1 MNTLLNIIFIF
12 VLIIPLYAQN
22 NAPEITGQEEL
33 STPEDTPLTI
43 TFSDLSV
50 EDVDNTYP
58 DDFTLTVLEGD
69 NYTIEGGSGGENSDT
84 NPFED
89 LVIPNPSSGVFIGQA
104 TIDGTSAGEG
114 DWSAAFDEDGNIAG
128 AAAIM
133 INAGTAYINMPIY
146 GDDTTTPDVDEGMN
160 AGESFV
166 LKIWDSSTGDI
177 LDYPESFDCW
187 YNNNGGPMN
196 GCGNYTEV
204 FDFPVSTGGDG
215 NTIVPDENYFGD
227 LTVPVYVDDGEAENS
242 QSNTFDLLVTVTS
255 VNDAGPVLGE
265 IGPQGTDEDT
275 PLTVTLSASDVD
287 NDELIFSAESD
298 NESVTVSVIGDQ
310 LIMTPAPDY
319 FGTANI
325 TVTVSDEF
333 LTDSETFELTV
344 NPANDAP
351 VIEDI
356 AAQVMDEDATLT
368 IILNASDVDGGSG
381 EGDENDLTF
390 SVVSDND
397 AISISVDS
405 TLLTITPDTNY
416 YGNATITVTVTDMG
430 NRLMDETSFGVTV
443 NNVNDFPVLTVIGD
457 QSINEDTLIT
467 LSVDFTDVDIHDPA
481 DTHTIT
487 VESSSPADVS
497 VENLSGDVSG
507 STY

>member
-160 AGESFV
+160 AGESF
-166 LKIWDSSTGDI
+166 
-177 LDYPESFDCW
+177 
-187 YNNNGGPMN
+187 
-196 GCGNYTEV
+196 
-204 FDFPVSTGGDG
+204 
-215 NTIVPDENYFGD
+215 
-227 LTVPVYVDDGEAENS
+227 
-242 QSNTFDLLVTVTS
+242 
-255 VNDAGPVLGE
+255 
-265 IGPQGTDEDT
+265 
-275 PLTVTLSASDVD
+275 
-287 NDELIFSAESD
+287 
-298 NESVTVSVIGDQ
+298 
-310 LIMTPAPDY
+310 
-319 FGTANI
+319 
-325 TVTVSDEF
+325 
-333 LTDSETFELTV
+333 
-344 NPANDAP
+344 
-351 VIEDI
+351 
-356 AAQVMDEDATLT
+356 
-368 IILNASDVDGGSG
+368 
-381 EGDENDLTF
+381 
-390 SVVSDND
+390 
-397 AISISVDS
+397 
-405 TLLTITPDTNY
+405 
-416 YGNATITVTVTDMG
+416 
-430 NRLMDETSFGVTV
+430 
-443 NNVNDFPVLTVIGD
+443 
-457 QSINEDTLIT
+457 
-467 LSVDFTDVDIHDPA
+467 
-481 DTHTIT
+481 
-487 VESSSPADVS
+487 
-497 VENLSGDVSG
+497 
-507 STY
+507 